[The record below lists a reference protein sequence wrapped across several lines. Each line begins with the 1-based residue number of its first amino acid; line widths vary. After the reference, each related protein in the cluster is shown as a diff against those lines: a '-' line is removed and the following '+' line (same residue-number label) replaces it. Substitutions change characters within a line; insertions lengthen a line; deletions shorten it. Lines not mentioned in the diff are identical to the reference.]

1 MVPNVLIKLQ
11 NYQYIFAKAERAVLG
26 VDREVFGADTP
37 RNVLA
42 EQDVGWACHSLCRP
56 ARGCQLAAEA
66 AARTQGQRERTS
78 QPNSITTKSKQCH
91 IRSPR
96 ITQS

>member
-42 EQDVGWACHSLCRP
+42 E
-56 ARGCQLAAEA
+56 
-66 AARTQGQRERTS
+66 
-78 QPNSITTKSKQCH
+78 
-91 IRSPR
+91 
-96 ITQS
+96 